1 MAELTLAIT
10 EEMASKMTQQDA
22 QKLIKGMCISRAAI
36 AIGTLEEVCN
46 NRRANPAARVA
57 AATALLDR
65 GFGRPEQNTTVIVPG
80 SGRAGVMLVPSA
92 AGKDEWLSQANAHH
106 KKMLT

>member
-1 MAELTLAIT
+1 MAEFLPTIT
-10 EEMASKMTQQDA
+10 EQVASNMTAADA

-36 AIGTLEEVCN
+36 AVETLEQICRNV
-46 NRRANPAARVA
+46 RANPAARVS

-65 GFGRPEQNTTVIVPG
+65 GFGKPEQNTTVIVPG
-80 SGRAGVMLVPSA
+80 SGRAGVMLVPST
-92 AGKDEWLSQANAHH
+92 AGREQWLAQASAHH